1 MTAMLGA
8 VSAQPPARPA
18 RLADTAEVVRLAGV
32 MFGSMGHQVTDEWR
46 RAAEAAFRRRLG
58 HDMAAFVVDRPDRRP
73 GLAASGAGV
82 VATRLPGPS
91 NLQARVGY
99 IQWICT
105 DAGFRRLGL
114 GRQVMLALLD
124 WYDRSDVPVVEL
136 HATADGEPLYRSL
149 GFSQDGAVALRRR
162 HPG

>member
-1 MTAMLGA
+1 
-8 VSAQPPARPA
+8 
-18 RLADTAEVVRLAGV
+18 
-32 MFGSMGHQVTDEWR
+32 MFSSMGHDVTDAWS
-46 RAAEAAFRRRLG
+46 AAASTAFVQRLG
-58 HDMAAFVVDRPDRRP
+58 HDMAAFVVDRPDGRP

-82 VATRLPGPS
+82 ISTRLPGPA
-91 NLQARVGY
+91 NVQARVGY

-105 DAGFRRLGL
+105 DAAFRQLGL

-149 GFSQDGAVALRRR
+149 GFAQDGGVALRRR
-162 HPG
+162 RPS